1 MAPPK
6 RLLKKLPLKE
16 PTTFFCSQL
25 QFQMQTSSE
34 SFKLY
39 DYFQAPQKFGAY

>member
-25 QFQMQTSSE
+25 QLQIQTSSG
-34 SFKLY
+34 SLKLS
-39 DYFQAPQKFGAY
+39 FQAPQKFRAH